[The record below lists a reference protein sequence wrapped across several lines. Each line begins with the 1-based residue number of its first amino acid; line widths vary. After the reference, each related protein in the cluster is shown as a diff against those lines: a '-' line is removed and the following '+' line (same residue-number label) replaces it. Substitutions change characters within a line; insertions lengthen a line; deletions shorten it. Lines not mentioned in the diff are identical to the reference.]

1 MEFVDTHICGAC
13 KQEFTDLDEFQG
25 HKRQCLTAVSLAC
38 EQEAHFKASIADH
51 SLQIGGVPT
60 HGSITPQLVSDP
72 SGVLVG
78 PFVEFSG
85 VELSNGDGRHIHEVS
100 LAEPPQVL
108 AISRGEVMPQQQ
120 QQLVL
125 NNVVLGLPNGATTMV
140 TTAPSSTDNMNNPVR
155 LWQNG
160 QTMEPMT
167 VISSASSGANSS
179 LPMMQPGVGGTG
191 GDVNTIHIAVG
202 PGNNLTII
210 PGTSTSQPVGI
221 IAGGTNTIPIFQNLQ
236 SYASYKNAGWL
247 SQLLLIYCSF
257 IAQLCLRCY

>member
-25 HKRQCLTAVSLAC
+25 HKRQCLTAVSLVC
-38 EQEAHFKASIADH
+38 EQEAHFKTSVVDH
-51 SLQIGGVPT
+51 SLQIGGVQDVAQ
-60 HGSITPQLVSDP
+60 QLVSDP
-72 SGVLVG
+72 SGVLMG
-78 PFVEFSG
+78 PYVEYSG
-85 VELSNGDGRHIHEVS
+85 VELSNGNTRHIHEVS
-100 LAEPPQVL
+100 LAEPPPQVL
-108 AISRGEVMPQQQ
+108 AISRAEVMPQQQ

-140 TTAPSSTDNMNNPVR
+140 TTSPSGTDNVNIPAR

-160 QTMEPMT
+160 QAIEPMT
-167 VISSASSGANSS
+167 VISSASSAAINPTMQAESGA
-179 LPMMQPGVGGTG
+179 TG

-210 PGTSTSQPVGI
+210 PGTNTSQPVGI
-221 IAGGTNTIPIFQNLQ
+221 ITGGTNTIPIFQNLQ

-247 SQLLLIYCSF
+247 SLMLLI
-257 IAQLCLRCY
+257 IAHLCLLCS